1 VAAGVTTLIHT
12 DDAEE
17 SAMTDTDNHAAGSQL
32 TPRTVLIGATLIGA
46 GALLA
51 RADMAIRRSQL
62 MVSATR
68 KRISEM
74 EVPPG
79 EIAKR
84 QWTKART
91 AAAAG
96 AHAWKDGQPAQQ
108 LQSRDHST
116 GLEEG

>member
-1 VAAGVTTLIHT
+1 
-12 DDAEE
+12 
-17 SAMTDTDNHAAGSQL
+17 
-32 TPRTVLIGATLIGA
+32 VLIGATLIGA